1 MTSALLIGFCNVDL
15 AFGDH
20 LVLGRLSF
28 EIGARLSM
36 SLVPSDAA
44 KPRRCASAT
53 GSSRRPVA
61 GFCASWAG
69 RAYASPVTAAY
80 SAI

>member
-1 MTSALLIGFCNVDL
+1 MTSAPLISFCNVDL

-20 LVLGRLSF
+20 LVLGKLSF
-28 EIGARLSM
+28 EIGTARLSM
-36 SLVPSDAA
+36 SLVPSGAA
-44 KPRRCASAT
+44 KPRRGASPP

-69 RAYASPVTAAY
+69 WPPLLP
-80 SAI
+80 